1 MVDETDSLKTR
12 LEKDLIIDV
21 GKGNDLVAVTESQ
34 ATELSNECSRSSSVY
49 SVKDKTASMKSNS
62 SIEKGL
68 NAPLPD
74 DATLPP
80 FKESERHPK
89 QAWWRGRSS
98 DMNVDPKTFS
108 NRKKISITAVIALA
122 ASISPISSTIY
133 YPALITVQESLGTT
147 ATAINA
153 SLSIFTFFTAFFPLM
168 WASFGDIYGRRKIYL
183 LSFSIYVIGS
193 IGCALSVNITMLII
207 FRAFSAIGSSSVMSL
222 GAGTI
227 SDIYYP
233 HERGRAFSWYTCG
246 PLLGPAL
253 GFMFFY
259 LLNTTF
265 TRTYT
270 IQYGLSSGFVGIC
283 YIPQAVGAMLGGI
296 FGGRYSDNLYRR
308 RVAEAG
314 GESWP
319 EMRLGGVLMW
329 VAVLIQGIAF
339 IAYGWCITK
348 DVHFAWGLVCQ
359 FFLGFCL
366 MIPNVAITAYLVDCF
381 RTRGASATACN
392 NFVRYLMAGI
402 GALIASSIES
412 ALGDGILYTICGAI
426 LILASGLL
434 QVVIV
439 KGKQWGKL
447 RENMS

>member
-1 MVDETDSLKTR
+1 
-12 LEKDLIIDV
+12 
-21 GKGNDLVAVTESQ
+21 
-34 ATELSNECSRSSSVY
+34 
-49 SVKDKTASMKSNS
+49 
-62 SIEKGL
+62 
-68 NAPLPD
+68 
-74 DATLPP
+74 
-80 FKESERHPK
+80 
-89 QAWWRGRSS
+89 
-98 DMNVDPKTFS
+98 
-108 NRKKISITAVIALA
+108 
-122 ASISPISSTIY
+122 
-133 YPALITVQESLGTT
+133 
-147 ATAINA
+147 
-153 SLSIFTFFTAFFPLM
+153 
-168 WASFGDIYGRRKIYL
+168 
-183 LSFSIYVIGS
+183 
-193 IGCALSVNITMLII
+193 
-207 FRAFSAIGSSSVMSL
+207 
-222 GAGTI
+222 
-227 SDIYYP
+227 
-233 HERGRAFSWYTCG
+233 
-246 PLLGPAL
+246 
-253 GFMFFY
+253 MFFY
-259 LLNTTF
+259 LINTTF

-283 YIPQAVGAMLGGI
+283 YIPQAAGAMLGGI

-329 VAVLIQGIAF
+329 IAVLIQGFAF
-339 IAYGWCITK
+339 VAYGWCITK

-359 FFLGFCL
+359 FFRKRFHNSIDSCLDHALHSHLYLFGFHFYTVGFCL

-412 ALGDGILYTICGAI
+412 ALGDGVLYTICGAV